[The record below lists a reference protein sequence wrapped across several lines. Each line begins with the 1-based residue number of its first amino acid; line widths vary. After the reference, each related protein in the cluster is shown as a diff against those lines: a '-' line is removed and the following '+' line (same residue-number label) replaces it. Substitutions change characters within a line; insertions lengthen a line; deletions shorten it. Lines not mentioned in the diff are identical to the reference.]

1 MSKQEPEVHTE
12 ELRLARIFFV
22 LPEPIS
28 LPDGY
33 QIVMATGGDEGSP
46 EFRPD
51 DPQVSLIF
59 HQVNT
64 PHGRTTAALE
74 AQSMAARRAGG
85 LPPQNEDAAPLELDI
100 EWTVV
105 EAVTPWDSPDPIP
118 EGDVVHAA
126 LWTPRTDVFA
136 RCLYAARQVVRAYRQ
151 ATETPYG
158 LPTYARSI
166 SPVLVYSADG
176 VRQSAVVEG
185 RPRMLIAPTQEEW
198 DGPVVMLLDHSNF
211 PDPFRGKDFDE
222 SIETRFWHWYSEQER
237 GNPLNLWRER
247 WVEARRAHEILGEE
261 GQAVILAN
269 TSCEVLLDAIL
280 ALLMWEEGV
289 VVEDAVSAFEEG
301 RVLRRI
307 TKELA
312 PRLKGNWSTESGAVG
327 DWYRDAYRLRHRVV
341 HGGYAPS
348 VSEGA
353 EALASADGLHRF
365 VMDRIAERRTTYCR
379 AALMTVAEPGL
390 RRRGMWS
397 GKIKRFAEGVAPSE
411 PSWRNSYTAW
421 YGDLVAAIAP

>member
-1 MSKQEPEVHTE
+1 MTEWEPEVHTE

-28 LPDGY
+28 LPDAY
-33 QIVMATGGDEGSP
+33 QVVMATGDEGSP

-64 PHGRTTAALE
+64 THGRTTAAME
-74 AQSMAARRAGG
+74 AKWKATSHAAG
-85 LPPQNEDAAPLELDI
+85 LPPQSKDAVPLELDI

-105 EAVTPWDSPDPIP
+105 EALTPWESPDPIP
-118 EGDVVHAA
+118 EGDAEHAA
-126 LWTPRTDVFA
+126 HWTPRTDAFA

-158 LPTYARSI
+158 LPTYARAI

-176 VRQSAVVEG
+176 VPETAVVDG
-185 RPRMLIAPTQEEW
+185 APVMLIRPTQDQW
-198 DGPVVMLLDHSNF
+198 DGPSVVLLDHGNL

-222 SIETRFWHWYSEQER
+222 NIETRFWHWYSEEAR

-247 WVEARRAHEILGEE
+247 WIEARRAHDVLGEE

-269 TSCEVLLDAIL
+269 TSCEVMLDAIL

-289 VVEDAVSAFEEG
+289 VVEDAAPSFEEG
-301 RVLRRI
+301 KVLRRVS
-307 TKELA
+307 KELA

-327 DWYRDAYRLRHRVV
+327 DWYRAAYRLRHRVV
-341 HGGYAPS
+341 HGGYSPS

-353 EALASADGLHRF
+353 EALASAAGLQRF
-365 VMDRIAERRTTYCR
+365 VMDRIAESRTTYYR
-379 AALMTVAEPGL
+379 AALMTVAEEGL
-390 RRRGMWS
+390 RRRDMWS
-397 GKIKRFAEGVAPSE
+397 GKIKRFAEDVAPTE
-411 PSWRNSYTAW
+411 PNWRDSYTAW
-421 YGDLVAAIAP
+421 YRDLVAALAP